1 MNNKEFQVLMDGI
14 KKTINTG
21 KTKLEQ
27 NIPWIESNLKI
38 YAEKMG
44 IKPEEIDQAKE
55 KVRKK
60 LDQIQKKK

>member
-55 KVRKK
+55 KVREK

>member
-1 MNNKEFQVLMDGI
+1 MNNKEFQVLMDRI

-38 YAEKMG
+38 YADKFG
-44 IKPEEIDQAKE
+44 IKPEDIDQAKE

-60 LDQIQKKK
+60 LDQIQKKT

>member
-21 KTKLEQ
+21 KTRLEQ

>member
-1 MNNKEFQVLMDGI
+1 MNNKEFQVLMNGI

-38 YAEKMG
+38 YAEKIG

-55 KVRKK
+55 KVREK